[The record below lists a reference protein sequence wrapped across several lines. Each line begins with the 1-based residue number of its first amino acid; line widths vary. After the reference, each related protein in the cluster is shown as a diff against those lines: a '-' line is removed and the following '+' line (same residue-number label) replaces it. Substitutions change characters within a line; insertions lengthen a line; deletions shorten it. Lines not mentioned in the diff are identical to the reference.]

1 MTTTTATYDA
11 VGVPECT
18 ITKTVS
24 ATSGRKRFT
33 VALDLQEI
41 NPVRGVTAE
50 ERSRGI
56 TSLNPPT
63 VSADTPNALI
73 RKAVVACSN
82 AIHETEGFAMSGY
95 LLIMLSFRVSHSVL
109 QALRAIGEDV

>member
-11 VGVPECT
+11 TGVPECT
-18 ITKTVS
+18 ITRTVS
-24 ATSGRKRFT
+24 PTSGRKRFT
-33 VALDLQEI
+33 AVVDLQEI
-41 NPVRGVTAE
+41 DPIRGVTAE
-50 ERSRGI
+50 ERSSGI

-63 VSADTPNALI
+63 VSANTPNELI

-82 AIHETEGFAMSGY
+82 AIHETEGFAMTGY
-95 LLIMLSFRVSHSVL
+95 LLMLLSFRVSHGVL